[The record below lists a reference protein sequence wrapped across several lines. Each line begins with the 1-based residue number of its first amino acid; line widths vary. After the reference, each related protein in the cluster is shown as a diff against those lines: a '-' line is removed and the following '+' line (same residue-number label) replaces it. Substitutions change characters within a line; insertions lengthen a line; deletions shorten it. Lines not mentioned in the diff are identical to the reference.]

1 MTLALA
7 LVDSEEQMNTT
18 YHEDTGHVIPT
29 IPLHLAQETMTR
41 ADFIRPMDR
50 LNLFSITSEAD
61 VRASSVPMHHA
72 FRSICALPGFRDHL
86 AATVRRIADIES
98 LGRQREIVAKDL
110 VLGGHYEIKQG
121 KDGFV
126 VRVVPGEDRGMYPD
140 RDDD

>member
-7 LVDSEEQMNTT
+7 LMDSEKDMVAV
-18 YHEDTGHVIPT
+18 YDAKLGHILPT
-29 IPLHLAQETMTR
+29 IPLHLAQEVMTR

-72 FRSICALPGFRDHL
+72 FRHICADPNFRAHL
-86 AATVRRIADIES
+86 EATVRRIADIES

-110 VLGGHYEIKQG
+110 VLGGHYEIKQNEKG
-121 KDGFV
+121 LV
-126 VRVVPGEDRGMYPD
+126 VKVVPGEDRGMYPD
-140 RDDD
+140 RDD

>member
-7 LVDSEEQMNTT
+7 LVDSEDDMAAV
-18 YHEDTGHVIPT
+18 YDDKLGHLLPT
-29 IPLHLAQETMTR
+29 IPLHLAQEAMTR

-72 FRSICALPGFRDHL
+72 FRRICADPDFRSHL
-86 AATVRRIADIES
+86 EHTVRRIADIES

-110 VLGGHYEIKQG
+110 VLGGHYEIKHG
-121 KDGFV
+121 KEGMV
-126 VRVVPGEDRGMYPD
+126 VRVVPGEDRGMYPEKN
-140 RDDD
+140 